1 MKYPAVDTATAETRE
16 QILIRLQVDLPS
28 DIATSYEAQAKER
41 GMTMEQLLSERLF
54 RCVSHTAASGLYFSD
69 AERNELERIFGRQL
83 KTAADVIRHGA
94 KLVTISVEGI
104 KVGLTPRLITR
115 IKSRTFRT
123 PLAEVVKREVR
134 AGLELFCGMR

>member
-1 MKYPAVDTATAETRE
+1 MDAALPRE
-16 QILIRLQVDLPS
+16 QVLIRLSIDLPS
-28 DIATSYEAQAKER
+28 DLAAEYESQARTR
-41 GMTMEQLLSERLF
+41 GITLEQLLSERLS
-54 RCVSHTAASGLYFSD
+54 RCVSHAAASGLYFSD
-69 AERNELERIFGRQL
+69 SERNELERLLGRQV
-83 KTAADVIRHGA
+83 KTAADAIRHVA

-115 IKSRTFRT
+115 IKSRTFRQ

>member
-1 MKYPAVDTATAETRE
+1 MDSVTTHDPV
-16 QILIRLQVDLPS
+16 LIRLQVDLPS
-28 DIATSYEAQAKER
+28 DIAAGYESQAKAL
-41 GMTMEQLLSERLF
+41 GITLEQLLSERLS
-54 RCVSHTAASGLYFSD
+54 RCLTHTAASGLYFSD
-69 AERNELERIFGRQL
+69 PERNELERLLGRQV
-83 KTAADVIRHGA
+83 KTAADAIRHVA

-115 IKSRTFRT
+115 IKSRTFRQ

>member
-1 MKYPAVDTATAETRE
+1 MDAALPRE
-16 QILIRLQVDLPS
+16 QVLIRLSVDLPS
-28 DIATSYEAQAKER
+28 DLATSYEAQAKAA
-41 GMTMEQLLSERLF
+41 GMSLEQLLSERLA
-54 RCVSHTAASGLYFSD
+54 RCSGHSAQSGLYFSD
-69 AERNELERIFGRQL
+69 GERNELERLLGRQV
-83 KTAADVIRHGA
+83 KTASDAIRHVA

-115 IKSRTFRT
+115 IKSRTFRQ